1 VPAHVLETLDDWV
14 SATAA
19 GPVVLTPS
27 ADPTPVEKA
36 VADGIAADFDP
47 ETFLWLTFH
56 RPDGGARIWYAWT
69 AGGHPL
75 GDRVDQLATAAGYDA
90 ADWLHISDRHQL
102 ASERGRVT
110 IWAYPL
116 RPVLADVRN
125 GVRGPEDRRE
135 GLRRILRKAGEL
147 TGQAPRTLT
156 PRWLGFGPALTAQ
169 KG

>member
-1 VPAHVLETLDDWV
+1 MPNDVLEAVDDR
-14 SATAA
+14 ATASA
-19 GPVVLTPS
+19 APIVLAPS

-36 VADGIAADFDP
+36 VADSIAADFAP

-56 RPDGGARIWYAWT
+56 QADGGARIWYAWT
-69 AGGHPL
+69 AGGHQL
-75 GDRVDQLATAAGYDA
+75 GDRGELVDAVAGYDA

-102 ASERGRVT
+102 TSTRGRMT

-116 RPVLADVRN
+116 RPVLADVQTDIRS
-125 GVRGPEDRRE
+125 PEKRRE
-135 GLRRILRKAGEL
+135 GVRRILRKAGEL

-156 PRWLGFGPALTAQ
+156 PRWLGFGPALISR